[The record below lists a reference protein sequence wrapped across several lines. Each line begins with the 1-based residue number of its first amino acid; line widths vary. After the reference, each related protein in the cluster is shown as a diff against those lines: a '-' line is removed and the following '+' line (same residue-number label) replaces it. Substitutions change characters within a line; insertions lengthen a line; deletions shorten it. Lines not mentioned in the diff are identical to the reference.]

1 MEISVN
7 VEMTNNIKAV
17 QDALD
22 SQLEQALIAIGM
34 TAESYAKLPVAS
46 GGYMP
51 VDTGRLKNSIT
62 YAIAGQPPNIQSYQG
77 DKGEAGGSYSGSAPQ
92 DPNNRPRSVYIGTN
106 VEYAAEVENGVSGKI
121 TGRHYLR
128 HAIVDHVSE
137 YKSLME
143 QALKGS

>member
-1 MEISVN
+1 
-7 VEMTNNIKAV
+7 
-17 QDALD
+17 
-22 SQLEQALIAIGM
+22 
-34 TAESYAKLPVAS
+34 
-46 GGYMP
+46 MP

-62 YAIAGQPPNIQSYQG
+62 YAIAGQPPNIQSYHP
-77 DKGEAGGSYSGSAPQ
+77 DKGNEAGGSYSGSAPQ

-143 QALKGS
+143 QALKGD